1 METPENK
8 NDVFEPMPEEAA
20 AQVTAEN
27 SADGNRSQKMAE
39 AKKNLLAGALWC
51 VGGLAFSFISYYLTE
66 AGGRYVI
73 ATGAILW
80 GAWQAIMGLYV
91 WLKIKHGAGEYTAFW
106 RMLATAVCTAL
117 LIGYLTVLSTQL
129 VDEGGELPLLD
140 TDQTYDCTDLG
151 LRIRIPA
158 GYSALEESIEPETD
172 STYARYTMY
181 VLDGEWEFNI
191 DALQDVFD
199 PEAKSIADLSDYC
212 ASRDSAYYDGGI
224 IKASR
229 PLVSNGTDMLYS
241 EGRRTEYPG
250 FVFTAYDLKQGQ
262 SLITVG
268 ISYPSKEYGK
278 TSTLRRVEELLRGIE
293 LTQPEETA
301 GTAE

>member
-1 METPENK
+1 MEKTEKP
-8 NDVFEPMPEEAA
+8 VFEPMPETPAEPASTVSESAGQPAA
-20 AQVTAEN
+20 
-27 SADGNRSQKMAE
+27 SLAE
-39 AKKNLLAGALWC
+39 AKKNILVGLLWC
-51 VGGLAFSFISYYLTE
+51 VGGLAFSFISYYFTE

-80 GAWQAIMGLYV
+80 GVWQAIMGLYV
-91 WLKIKHGAGEYTAFW
+91 WLKIKHGAGEYAAFW

-140 TDQTYDCTDLG
+140 TEQTYDCTDLG

-191 DALQDVFD
+191 D
-199 PEAKSIADLSDYC
+199 SDYC